1 MWLPLLIAAVFFWFQ
16 LQQSIKEKGTLLGMV
31 AALLARNP
39 EDLESYRELVS
50 YAAVI
55 GPDDPTAAAAYGGS
69 RGEMARQVGLMKEAL
84 RLVDHQPAA

>member
-39 EDLESYRELVS
+39 EDLESYRELVGYS
-50 YAAVI
+50 AAF
-55 GPDDPTAAAAYGGS
+55 GPNDQMFLAGYGGDKD
-69 RGEMARQVGLMKEAL
+69 EMVRQVALMKEAL
-84 RLVDHQPAA
+84 RRVDLQSAA